1 MKNAFSFETEIGTL
15 SLCQENNVITKLY
28 FNNNAPLDFTNHKTA
43 LLEEAAYQIQ
53 AYLAGTLKVFSFPYQ
68 AKGTAFQKK
77 VWSSLLTIPYGE
89 TRSYKDI
96 ATLINRPTAYRAV
109 GSANNKN
116 QLPLIIPCHRV
127 IGSDQTLVG
136 YAGGLKIKEFLL
148 ILEAKNR

>member
-1 MKNAFSFETEIGTL
+1 MKNAFSFETEIGKL

-96 ATLINRPTAYRAV
+96 ATLINRHTAYRAV

-148 ILEAKNR
+148 RLEAKNR

>member
-96 ATLINRPTAYRAV
+96 ATLINQPTAYRAV

-148 ILEAKNR
+148 RLEAKNR

>member
-148 ILEAKNR
+148 ILESKNR

>member
-1 MKNAFSFETEIGTL
+1 MKNAFSFVTEIGKL

-28 FNNNAPLDFTNHKTA
+28 FNNNAPLDFTNHKTT

-96 ATLINRPTAYRAV
+96 ATLITRPTAYRAV

-136 YAGGLKIKEFLL
+136 YAGGLKIKKFLL
-148 ILEAKNR
+148 RLKAKNR

>member
-1 MKNAFSFETEIGTL
+1 MKNAFFFETKIGKL

-148 ILEAKNR
+148 RLEAKNR

>member
-109 GSANNKN
+109 GAANNKN

-148 ILEAKNR
+148 RLEAKNR

>member
-116 QLPLIIPCHRV
+116 HLPLIIPCHRV

-136 YAGGLKIKEFLL
+136 YAG
-148 ILEAKNR
+148 

>member
-77 VWSSLLTIPYGE
+77 VWSSLLTIPYGK

-96 ATLINRPTAYRAV
+96 ATLINHPTAYRAV

-148 ILEAKNR
+148 RLEAKNR